1 MQQHN
6 RKHLADYR
14 PPHFC
19 VDHIDM
25 TLELEDLD
33 TRATAILHI
42 RRNPEAD
49 GTDAALV
56 LDGRDLELISV
67 ELEGKPLAPEE
78 YRVDKE
84 TLILAEV
91 PDAFALKTVAL
102 IRPAANTSLEGLY
115 KSGDMFCTQCEAEGF
130 RKITYFIDRPD
141 VMATYTCTLV
151 ADRSRYPILLCNG
164 NPVDFGDMAGGR
176 HWVKWNDPF
185 KKPSYLFALVA
196 GDLALVEDTF
206 RTRSGREVSL
216 RIYVEHMNA
225 DKCDY
230 ALKSLKKAMRWD
242 EEVFGLEYDLDVYM
256 IVAATDFNM
265 GAMENKGLNIFNA
278 KYVLAR
284 PDTATDIDFW
294 NIDRVVSHE
303 YFHNWTGNRVTLRDW
318 FQLSLKESLTVFR
331 DQEFTADITSRPVKR
346 ISDVKTLRTF
356 QFPEDA
362 GPLAHPVR
370 PASYIEMDN
379 FYTVT
384 IYEKGAEVIRM
395 IYTII
400 GRENFLKG
408 LALYIQRHDGTGVTI
423 EEFVRAMADAG
434 GADLDQFM
442 RWYSQAGTP
451 EIQADRAYNPDTQVY
466 TLTLTQHIPP
476 TPDQPEKGP
485 MHIPIAVGLLDSNGK
500 DLPLQLKGESNP
512 GGTTRVLN
520 LREWTQRFEFVHVP
534 EDPIPSLPRGFSAPV
549 RLRAGHT
556 DEEQAFLFANDS
568 DEFIRWDA
576 GQNLFAKVLLRLI
589 SEFQQEKPPV
599 PDRSVLDPLKKTLL
613 NPHLDKSFIAHALT
627 LPSESEMAI
636 AMSETGPIDPEA
648 IHQARDF
655 LTRSIA
661 QALQAEFEQV
671 FQENQTPGP
680 YAVDPP
686 TVGRRS
692 LKNLAL
698 AYLGK
703 IDTPDRIDFLY
714 RQFMEA
720 QNMTDTLAA
729 LSVLSHI
736 DCDQRTAAIEE
747 FHERWQSDLVVM
759 DKWFSIQAGSH
770 LSGIL
775 DRVKTLLDHPA
786 FSIKNPNKVRALI
799 GAFCSLNPWRFHQP
813 SGEGYSFLTDRV
825 LELNSINPQIAS
837 RLVSAF
843 NHWRKYEPGRKKQMK
858 AQLERISQSPDLSK
872 HVYEI
877 VSKALA

>member
-1 MQQHN
+1 MEQHHQ
-6 RKHLADYR
+6 KYLSDYR
-14 PPHFC
+14 PPPFH
-19 VDHIDM
+19 VDHLDM

-33 TRATAILHI
+33 TRVTSFLNLRRHSETAQ
-42 RRNPEAD
+42 PE
-49 GTDAALV
+49 TALV
-56 LDGRDLELISV
+56 LDGRNMDLIAV
-67 ELEGKPLAPEE
+67 ELDGRPLTADEF
-78 YRVDKE
+78 RVAEE
-84 TLILAEV
+84 TLTIPDV
-91 PDAFALKTVAL
+91 PDAFTLKTVAV

-141 VMATYTCTLV
+141 VMATYTCTLI

-164 NPVDFGDMAGGR
+164 NPVDSGDMEDGR
-176 HWVKWNDPF
+176 HWVKWDDPF

-196 GDLALVEDTF
+196 GDLALVEDTY

-230 ALKSLKKAMRWD
+230 ALSSLKKAMRWD

-265 GAMENKGLNIFNA
+265 GAMENKGLNVFNA

-284 PDTATDIDFW
+284 PETATDIDFW

-318 FQLSLKESLTVFR
+318 FQLSLKEGLTVFR

-346 ISDVKTLRTF
+346 ISDVKALRTF

-362 GPLAHPVR
+362 GPMAHPVR
-370 PASYIEMDN
+370 PDSYIEMDN

-395 IYTII
+395 IHTII
-400 GRENFLKG
+400 GHENFLKG

-423 EEFVRAMADAG
+423 EEFVKAMADAG
-434 GADLDQFM
+434 GTDLEQFM

-451 EIQADRAYNPDTQVY
+451 EIRADRTYDPDNQVY
-466 TLTLTQHIPP
+466 TLTLTQHIPA
-476 TPDQPEKGP
+476 TPDQPDKEP
-485 MHIPIAVGLLDSNGK
+485 MHIPIAAGLLDSKGK
-500 DLPLQLKGESNP
+500 ELPLQLKGEP
-512 GGTTRVLN
+512 EPVGTTRVLN
-520 LREWTQRFEFVHVP
+520 LREWKQGFEFIHVP
-534 EDPIPSLPRGFSAPV
+534 EEPIPSLPRGFSAPV
-549 RLRAGHT
+549 RLKAGYT
-556 DEEQAFLFANDS
+556 DEEQGFLFAHDS

-576 GQNLFAKVLLRLI
+576 GQNLFAKVLLQLI
-589 SEFQQEKPPV
+589 SGFQQDKEPSL
-599 PDRSVLDPLKKTLL
+599 DRSLLDPLKKTLL
-613 NPHLDKSFIAHALT
+613 NPDLDKSFIAHALS

-636 AMSETGPIDPEA
+636 VMSETGPIDPDA
-648 IHQARDF
+648 IHQARNF
-655 LTRSIA
+655 LTRTIA
-661 QALQAEFEQV
+661 ETLQAEFEQV
-671 FQENQTPGP
+671 FDENQTPEP
-680 YAVDPP
+680 YTVDPP

-703 IDTPDRIDFLY
+703 IESPDRIDFLF
-714 RQFMEA
+714 RQFKEA
-720 QNMTDTLAA
+720 ENMTDTLAA
-729 LSVLSHI
+729 LSILSHI
-736 DCDQRTAAIEE
+736 DCDQRTRAIEE
-747 FHERWQSDLVVM
+747 FHDKWQSDVVVL
-759 DKWFSIQAGSH
+759 DKWFSIQAGSQ

-775 DRVKTLLDHPA
+775 DRVKALLDHPA

-813 SGEGYSFLTDRV
+813 SGDGYAFLADRV
-825 LELNSINPQIAS
+825 LELNTLNPQIAS

-843 NHWRKYEPGRKKQMK
+843 NHWRKYEPGRKALMK
-858 AQLERISQSPDLSK
+858 AQLERISQNPDLSK